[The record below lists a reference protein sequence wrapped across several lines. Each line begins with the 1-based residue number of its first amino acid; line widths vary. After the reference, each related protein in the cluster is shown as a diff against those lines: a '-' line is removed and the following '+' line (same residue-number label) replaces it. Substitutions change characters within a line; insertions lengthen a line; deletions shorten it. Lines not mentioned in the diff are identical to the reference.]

1 MKAILGEKIGMTQM
15 FTPEGKAVPVTV
27 IQAGPCVVFQTKTA
41 DKDGYEAIQVSFGQ
55 IKEKNVNK
63 PLKGHFA
70 KAGAKVS
77 RYLREFRVENA
88 SGYTLGQE
96 IKADIFQVGES
107 VDVTGTSKGKGFQG
121 SIKRHGQHRGPM
133 GHGSKYHRRTGSLG
147 ALGPN
152 RVFIGRPLPG
162 RMGGERITIQ
172 NLEVIKVDTEN
183 NLILVK
189 GSVPGAKKSMVTVK
203 ASVKAN

>member
-27 IQAGPCVVFQTKTA
+27 IQAGPCVVVQTKTA
-41 DKDGYEAIQVSFGQ
+41 DTDGYEAIQVSFGQ

-70 KAGAKVS
+70 KAGAKVG

-88 SGYTLGQE
+88 GEYTLGQE
-96 IKADIFQVGES
+96 IKADIFQVGDS

-203 ASVKAN
+203 TSVKAN